1 MSVYMALKPC
11 KFGCNNYLRGDIIPD
26 GKVLAGKA
34 EALCKMRLI
43 APAIGNVSVPVVSTK
58 PETVE
63 PEAESAEP
71 ETAEPEAES
80 AEPEPIAPV
89 KKIRAKKAKSE

>member
-26 GKVLAGKA
+26 GEVLAGKA
-34 EALCKMRLI
+34 EALCKMGLI

-71 ETAEPEAES
+71 E
-80 AEPEPIAPV
+80 PIAPV

>member
-11 KFGCNNYLRGDIIPD
+11 KFGGDSYLRGDIIPD

-34 EALCKMRLI
+34 EALCKMGLI
-43 APAIGNVSVPVVSTK
+43 APAIGNVSVPVDFTK

-63 PEAESAEP
+63 PEAESD
-71 ETAEPEAES
+71 
-80 AEPEPIAPV
+80 EPEPIAPV

>member
-34 EALCKMRLI
+34 EALCKMGLI
-43 APAIGNVSVPVVSTK
+43 APAIGDVSVPV
-58 PETVE
+58 
-63 PEAESAEP
+63 SAEP
-71 ETAEPEAES
+71 ETVEPEAES

>member
-11 KFGCNNYLRGDIIPD
+11 KFGCDNYLRGDIIPD

-34 EALCKMRLI
+34 EALCKMGLI
-43 APAIGNVSVPVVSTK
+43 APAIGDVSVPV
-58 PETVE
+58 
-63 PEAESAEP
+63 SAKP

-89 KKIRAKKAKSE
+89 KKSRTQKAKSE

>member
-26 GKVLAGKA
+26 GEVLAGKA
-34 EALCKMRLI
+34 EALCKMGLI
-43 APAIGNVSVPVVSTK
+43 APAIGDVSVPVSAK
-58 PETVE
+58 PETME
-63 PEAESAEP
+63 PEAESAKP
-71 ETAEPEAES
+71 ETVEPEAES

-89 KKIRAKKAKSE
+89 KKSRTQKAKSK

>member
-11 KFGCNNYLRGDIIPD
+11 KFGCDNYLRGDIIPD

-34 EALCKMRLI
+34 EALCKMGLI
-43 APAIGNVSVPVVSTK
+43 APAIGNVSVPAV
-58 PETVE
+58 
-63 PEAESAEP
+63 SAEP
-71 ETAEPEAES
+71 ETVEPEAES

>member
-34 EALCKMRLI
+34 EALCKMGLI

-63 PEAESAEP
+63 PE
-71 ETAEPEAES
+71 TVEPEAES

>member
-34 EALCKMRLI
+34 EALCKMGLI

-58 PETVE
+58 PE
-63 PEAESAEP
+63 AESAEP
-71 ETAEPEAES
+71 ETVEPEAES

>member
-26 GKVLAGKA
+26 GEVLAGKA
-34 EALCKMRLI
+34 EALCKMGLI
-43 APAIGNVSVPVVSTK
+43 APAIGDVSVPVSAK
-58 PETVE
+58 PETV
-63 PEAESAEP
+63 
-71 ETAEPEAES
+71 EPEAES

-89 KKIRAKKAKSE
+89 KKSRTQKAKSK

>member
-34 EALCKMRLI
+34 EALCKMGLI
-43 APAIGNVSVPVVSTK
+43 APAIGNVSVPVVSTN

-63 PEAESAEP
+63 PEAES
-71 ETAEPEAES
+71 AEPEAES